1 MLIQLRPPELGFIV
15 ATRAALAFGAGL
27 LVAERIP
34 ESRRR
39 PLAMTLI
46 AIGVATTI
54 PAVGAILRQRVAER
68 LGTAPRASLA

>member
-1 MLIQLRPPELGFIV
+1 MLIQLRPPLLGFIV

-27 LVAERIP
+27 LVADRIP

-54 PAVGAILRQRVAER
+54 PAVGAILRQRASET
-68 LGTAPRASLA
+68 LGIAGHASLA